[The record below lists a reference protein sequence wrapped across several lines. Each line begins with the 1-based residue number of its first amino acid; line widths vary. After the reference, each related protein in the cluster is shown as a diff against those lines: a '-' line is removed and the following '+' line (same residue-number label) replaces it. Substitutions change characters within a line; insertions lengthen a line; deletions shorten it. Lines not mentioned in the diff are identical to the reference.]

1 MNKREQEIHNAHTDV
16 SWMGKAED
24 KRCGQVAELFRP
36 FLDSLGDA
44 CIVRAERFGYIVLA
58 YFVDGR
64 FEDNDVFD
72 NAQDLFDFL
81 VDKWHFRWICDK
93 AKENGVEEFEDYE
106 DSLTGEQKKE
116 REHILTGYRQAFE
129 KIVKDE

>member
-1 MNKREQEIHNAHTDV
+1 MIMNRE
-16 SWMGKAED
+16 ED
-24 KRCGQVAELFRP
+24 KRCEQIAELFQP

-44 CIVRAERFGYIVLA
+44 CIVREQRFGYIVLA

-72 NAQDLFDFL
+72 NAQNLFDFL
-81 VDKWHFRWICDK
+81 VDKWHFRRLCDK

-106 DSLTGEQKKE
+106 DSLTGEQRKE
-116 REHILTGYRQAFE
+116 REQILTGYRQAFE
-129 KIVKDE
+129 RIMKDE